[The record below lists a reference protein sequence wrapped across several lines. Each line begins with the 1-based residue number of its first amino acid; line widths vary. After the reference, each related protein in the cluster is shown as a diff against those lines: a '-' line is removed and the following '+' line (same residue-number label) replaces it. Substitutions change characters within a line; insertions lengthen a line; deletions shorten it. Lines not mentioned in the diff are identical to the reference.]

1 MKSNWFKGVGIV
13 LLVGFFMQCEVA
25 NNSSTQE
32 PANETE
38 QIKQQ
43 FNLKL
48 FEDIL
53 PQNSSIDWSS
63 SKKAYSEKLET
74 MYTEFPISY
83 ERISA
88 SGSGITK
95 KTSHYSIITVQEES
109 GYTFYLAKFLSKT
122 SISENQNVMLSNAN
136 NFTGIA
142 MLLNSDKKAE
152 YVFDFDKGKVKA
164 TGAQISK
171 QKYEDF
177 KSGKYKMSVDCYPET
192 VHHYTDWYQEYSDGT
207 IVKIFT
213 EYHGSTTTEVCY
225 EDPPTGSGGGGGG
238 DSGSSY
244 DEYIYKRFI
253 LIDDSILNNPKVR
266 CIAEKLLLGNA
277 FPNTIF
283 NFADES
289 VDIELIIELVEVSNN
304 DPGSLYST
312 SANDIFRLQIDGSR
326 AQARLPIQIAT
337 TFLHEAI
344 HAEMRRY
351 LYGANNTSTL
361 PGFPGNFADDWEA
374 YVRTQN
380 GKDLQEQVSNAE
392 HNTMAEKY
400 IDIII
405 DGLREFDNNLLTDNE
420 YEALAWEGLVG
431 TIVWNNLDQAKRN
444 QLGTGYQTAI
454 NSSNSSCN

>member
-32 PANETE
+32 TVNETE

-48 FEDIL
+48 FEDAL
-53 PQNSSIDWSS
+53 PQNSSVDWSS

-74 MYTEFPISY
+74 MYIEFPISY
-83 ERISA
+83 ERIS
-88 SGSGITK
+88 SGDSGITK

-225 EDPPTGSGGGGGG
+225 EDPPTGGGG

-244 DEYIYKRFI
+244 DET
-253 LIDDSILNNPKVR
+253 IDKKVFFLGSIIKDASLSNNQKANCVYN
-266 CIAEKLLLGNA
+266 KLAQTKTMQNVIGAFSRENA
-277 FPNTIF
+277 NY
-283 NFADES
+283 D
-289 VDIELIIELVEVSNN
+289 LIIKVAYIDTVNLGGSSKRPNSNN
-304 DPGSLYST
+304 EFNIIINEYFIPSNASL
-312 SANDIFRLQIDGSR
+312 DI
-326 AQARLPIQIAT
+326 ARTL
-337 TFLHEAI
+337 LHEAI
-344 HAEMRRY
+344 HAELRRKVDSIGG
-351 LYGANNTSTL
+351 LENLNEDN
-361 PGFPGNFADDWEA
+361 FPGIYDYYRRHVKNWSHEQMAEHYRETILNGMKEFD
-374 YVRTQN
+374 QN
-380 GKDLQEQVSNAE
+380 SHANSFYDALSWRGLESTTSWQTKSSQEQQNIRAVYQNLLQEPGSTQCQE
-392 HNTMAEKY
+392 
-400 IDIII
+400 
-405 DGLREFDNNLLTDNE
+405 
-420 YEALAWEGLVG
+420 
-431 TIVWNNLDQAKRN
+431 
-444 QLGTGYQTAI
+444 
-454 NSSNSSCN
+454 